1 MAKRRKARM
10 SAALDAMIGPEA
22 EDVAQVP
29 AQDVAQV
36 PAQDIAQDVAKHAP
50 QAPEDVAQKIAQV
63 PAQGAAQT
71 PAQAYTHAPAQDIA
85 QVPAPAAREKWVRFH
100 FWGPKRLK
108 VWMQRKAEERGIPE
122 AELLRHALEW
132 YVTQGPLAGDAGKK
146 EGSDA

>member
-36 PAQDIAQDVAKHAP
+36 PAQ
-50 QAPEDVAQKIAQV
+50 
-63 PAQGAAQT
+63 GAAQI

-85 QVPAPAAREKWVRFH
+85 QPPAQAPAPAAREKWVRFH
-100 FWGPKRLK
+100 FWGPERLK
-108 VWMQRKAEERGIPE
+108 VWMQRKAEERGVPE

-132 YVTQGPLAGDAGKK
+132 YVTYGPLAGDTGKK
-146 EGSDA
+146 ESGKDA